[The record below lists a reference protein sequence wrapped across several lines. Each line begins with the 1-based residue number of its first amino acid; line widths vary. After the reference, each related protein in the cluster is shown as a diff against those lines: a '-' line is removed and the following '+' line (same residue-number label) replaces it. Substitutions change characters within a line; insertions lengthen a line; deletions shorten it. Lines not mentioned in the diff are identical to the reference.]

1 MTAGHNALREGVPT
15 NLSHSTMLWHEW
27 VVPLPGSTGSCINVL
42 APFPTLISSNDPTRC
57 YAACPTTGSR

>member
-15 NLSHSTMLWHEW
+15 IKSHSTMLWHLW
-27 VVPLPGSTGSCINVL
+27 GVPPPGSTGPCINVL
-42 APFPTLISSNDPTRC
+42 LPFPTLVSSKYPTRY